1 VTFKII
7 GPITDVE
14 RIAVSSGIRDLQ
26 WLREQFGPGRWR
38 KLKGRATV
46 KMSDESLRIA
56 EVHWYEAEGVGR
68 RRMKIKRFLD

>member
-1 VTFKII
+1 MTFEII
-7 GPITDVE
+7 GQITEVD
-14 RIAVSSGIRDLQ
+14 RIAVSSSIHDIQ

-46 KMSDESLRIA
+46 RMADASIRIA
-56 EVHWYEAEGVGR
+56 EVHWYEANGVGR